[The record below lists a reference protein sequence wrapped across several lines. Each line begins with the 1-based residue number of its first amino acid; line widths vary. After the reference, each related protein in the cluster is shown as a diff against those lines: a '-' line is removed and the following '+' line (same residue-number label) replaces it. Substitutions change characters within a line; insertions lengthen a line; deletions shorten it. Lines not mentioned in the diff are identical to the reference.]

1 MTTSLTETA
10 QKLPSPTPYDGK
22 FFNCVSA
29 TARSSAEV
37 VVPIVMELLAPR
49 SVADIGCGTGTWLRA
64 FKDNGVVQVSGFDG
78 EYVPRAALEIEQHEF
93 TPVDL
98 TKLTALPHRVDLA
111 VCLEVLEHLPSRAA
125 DRLVEVIA
133 NGSKACLFS
142 AAIPGQGGTHH
153 INERWHE
160 YWHAQF
166 ANVGWKMYD
175 VIRPQIVGNRSVAS
189 WYRQNIFLY
198 LGPELATDQSP
209 RLAALRAE
217 KSLGLEV
224 VFPHILQEMQSVR
237 GTFRLFIR
245 ALYRRLRG

>member
-1 MTTSLTETA
+1 MTTPLTETA
-10 QKLPSPTPYDGK
+10 QESPSSTPYDGE
-22 FFNCVSA
+22 FFNYVSA

-37 VVPIVMELLAPR
+37 VVPIVMDLLAPR

-64 FKDNGVVQVSGFDG
+64 FKDKGVVEVCGFDG
-78 EYVPRAALEIEQHEF
+78 DYVPRAALEIEQHEF

-98 TKLTALPHRVDLA
+98 TKFTALPHRVDLA

-125 DRLVEVIA
+125 NRIVEVIT

-160 YWHAQF
+160 YWHARF
-166 ANVGWKMYD
+166 AHFGWKMCD
-175 VIRPQIVGNRSVAS
+175 VIRPQIVCNRAVAS

-198 LGPELATDQSP
+198 LGPELASDQSP
-209 RLAALRAE
+209 SLAGLRAE
-217 KSLGLEV
+217 KPLDLEPV
-224 VFPHILQEMQSVR
+224 YPHILRQMQSVR
-237 GTFRLFIR
+237 GTFRLFLR
-245 ALYRRLRG
+245 ALDRRLRG